1 MKLSLRKNPYRRPS
15 LKEKY
20 EELKKWKKLS
30 KVRRK
35 PTSKPGRK
43 PAKSVGTIARHYK
56 AKERDITSK
65 YGLGKKKK
73 PSKSKYKKKPR
84 TIRSRYIQ

>member
-65 YGLGKKKK
+65 YQFLKRKT
-73 PSKSKYKKKPR
+73 SKSKYKKKPR
-84 TIRSRYIQ
+84 TIKSRYIR